1 MKLNT
6 NSSLKLISFFPL
18 VLLLVLSSYFMYL
31 SYQQYQDTQRFQV
44 KLESNKILKNLSVNL
59 AKERGLSA
67 TYLGSKGKLAKDALK
82 KQRKMTNN
90 AIREFNGYFKN
101 KPIDTEL
108 TRVFRALTQI
118 TNIRVAVN
126 KRSTTFNK
134 MFFGYYSKV
143 NALLFDEYKKILNIQ
158 MTPEI
163 TSEVSLETDMLQE
176 MEKSGQERGFVS
188 YIISKERP
196 FTTKEFS
203 NWLRIFS
210 QADLTTFNIN
220 ISDIDLKNK
229 LFVLFH
235 SINAKRLYNTLVR
248 AKINIIE
255 GSDIG
260 YYQIDPATWFGLMT
274 QKINILDRADGLV
287 SLRVST
293 KVSDWFENEVRPK
306 LTLAA
311 GVLILTIFL
320 LIVGFF
326 IDRYIKRSIRELEKL
341 FSKVGQLADIDEEID
356 FQTTEGIEK
365 GYRIIEIAIDQ
376 IQQDKQIALEASKAK
391 SIFLANMSHEIR
403 TPLNGIIGFTELLKN
418 TNISGEERD
427 FVDIIEKSSENLLE
441 IINNILD
448 LSKIESDKIEVEE
461 ILFSP
466 ITEFENA
473 VEVFAAKAAEKNI
486 RLSFYM
492 DPSLSN
498 YLNGDPTKIKEVLIN
513 LLSNAVKFTPIDGEI
528 DVEIKRLGNVDAF
541 GRTKVQF
548 SVRDNGIGISEDKL
562 KTIFDA
568 FSQADSTIT
577 RKYGGTGL
585 GLTISSKFIS
595 MMGGKLEVES
605 KVGEGTKF
613 FFTLEFDESP
623 SSEFNFR
630 DEFTEY
636 KCALLASEKDRKY
649 HTQYVY
655 DYLKYFGCDV
665 VFFYNYKEIK
675 GLMYRENINFVILD
689 VDYIDEDELEDYK
702 KISIPGIVI
711 LKSSMQAVANKYTN
725 DYIKALYE
733 PVNVTKLANVLE
745 KQKEFLPKV
754 KEGGT
759 NAEEEEEAS
768 GEISTKAHDFDTK
781 EEEHIDDGKV
791 KILVAEDNDINRKL
805 IKRTLENYN
814 VEVTLA
820 NNGEEALN
828 EVKSRKF
835 DLIFMDIAMPVMDG
849 VEALHAILNYELNTG
864 IKHTPIV
871 ALTAN
876 ALKGDRERFLNE
888 GFDEYVTKPIKSTS
902 IEAILQMF
910 LSDKYHPAAENNGS
924 AEKTEEESRSKEN
937 IEESGEQAYDIGD
950 TFSKNEEEASRKLKV
965 HFDGDTEF
973 YSGLEEEEEESSE
986 PEEMEASKEP
996 LWDEELPPLNKEDE
1010 FSKDTDEE
1018 KSEPTFFDE
1027 EISIKPVQTPAEET
1041 VEEELGEE
1049 KAGKEKTSEEEEFI
1063 PHLEESKK
1071 EPEMKEYE
1079 EKTEPTKEK
1088 KPGEIDV
1095 LIAEDNVI
1103 NQKLIEKTL
1112 ASLGLNVEIS
1122 SNGEEALEMFKKKK
1136 YDIVFMDIS
1145 MPVMDGIEATHEI
1158 LAYEKEN
1165 NLEHTPVVALTANAL
1180 PGDREAF
1187 LSEGLDEYI
1196 SKPLKKEDIVKVLK
1210 IFLNYKTDEDNAPKQ
1225 ELKKE
1230 DVYDNFID
1238 NIEAED
1244 EANEEEFVHTE
1255 ERRKEQDITEK
1266 DVLVYK
1272 NNQIEAKILSNMIE
1286 KMNHSVDR
1294 VFNFDEFL
1302 MQMENKQY
1310 KVVLFDKEME
1320 FVDREDIIEKIKKTD
1335 QDRGEKTVIVE
1346 LVSVQDSNKDEDKP
1360 LVDEIM
1366 DNVINKKGIREIL
1379 EKYIR

>member
-18 VLLLVLSSYFMYL
+18 MLLLLLSSYFMYL
-31 SYQQYQDTQRFQV
+31 SYLQYQDTQKFQS
-44 KLESNKILKNLSVNL
+44 KLESNKILKNLSINL

-67 TYLGSKGKLAKDALK
+67 TYFGSKGKLAKDALK
-82 KQRKMTNN
+82 KQRKLTNN
-90 AIREFNGYFKN
+90 AIREFNSYFKN

-118 TNIRVAVN
+118 SQVRASVN
-126 KRSTTFNK
+126 KMNITFDK

-143 NALLFDEYKKILNIQ
+143 NSLLYDEYKKILNIQ

-163 TSEVSLETDMLQE
+163 TSEVSLEADLFQE
-176 MEKSGQERGFVS
+176 IEKSGQERGFVS
-188 YIISKERP
+188 YVISKERP
-196 FTTKEFS
+196 FSTKEFS
-203 NWLRIFS
+203 AWLRIFS
-210 QADLTTFNIN
+210 QADLTNFSIN
-220 ISDIDLKNK
+220 ISDTDLKNK

-235 SINAKRLYNTLVR
+235 NINAKKLYNTLVR

-260 YYQIDPATWFGLMT
+260 YYQIEPATWFGLMT
-274 QKINILDRADGLV
+274 QKINILDRADGIV
-287 SLRVST
+287 NLRVSAKT
-293 KVSDWFENEVRPK
+293 TDWFENEVRPK

-311 GVLILTIFL
+311 GVLFLTIFL

-341 FSKVGQLADIDEEID
+341 FGKVGQLADIDEEID

-528 DVEIKRLGNVDAF
+528 DVEIKRVGNVDAF

-548 SVRDNGIGISEDKL
+548 AVRDNGIGISEDKL

-689 VDYIDEDELEDYK
+689 VDYIDEDEIEDYK
-702 KISIPGIVI
+702 NITIPGIVI

-725 DYIKALYE
+725 DYIKPLYE

-754 KEGGT
+754 KESQT
-759 NAEEEEEAS
+759 EEESKEQTG
-768 GEISTKAHDFDTK
+768 GEIATKEHDFETK
-781 EEEHIDDGKV
+781 EYPEEDNKLR
-791 KILVAEDNDINRKL
+791 ILVAEDNDINRKL

-814 VEVTLA
+814 AEVTLA

-888 GFDEYVTKPIKSTS
+888 GFDEYVTKPIKGSS

-910 LSDKYHPAAENNGS
+910 LSEKYHKEG
-924 AEKTEEESRSKEN
+924 EKEQVDSSKDIDEEKESKEKQDISYDMEDSLKEN
-937 IEESGEQAYDIGD
+937 EDESD
-950 TFSKNEEEASRKLKV
+950 RKLKV
-965 HFDGDTEF
+965 HFDGESDF
-973 YSGLEEEEEESSE
+973 YSGFEDETSEDEEEKEQIEEPKTQDLGQEASWKEDIFSIEEEHKEETE
-986 PEEMEASKEP
+986 PAPFEDNEEIQSLDIGLKTFEEEKEP
-996 LWDEELPPLNKEDE
+996 LKEEISEEIKQKVKSEESEKEPE
-1010 FSKDTDEE
+1010 LFEEE
-1018 KSEPTFFDE
+1018 KS
-1027 EISIKPVQTPAEET
+1027 IQTRQ
-1041 VEEELGEE
+1041 
-1049 KAGKEKTSEEEEFI
+1049 KE
-1063 PHLEESKK
+1063 
-1071 EPEMKEYE
+1071 
-1079 EKTEPTKEK
+1079 
-1088 KPGEIDV
+1088 PGEIDV

-1112 ASLGLNVEIS
+1112 TSLGLHVEIS
-1122 SNGEEALEMFKKKK
+1122 NNGEEALEMFKKKK

-1165 NLEHTPVVALTANAL
+1165 GLEHTPVVALTANAL

-1210 IFLNYKTDEDNAPKQ
+1210 IFLNYKTDDEKDNGSEEA
-1225 ELKKE
+1225 KKE
-1230 DVYDNFID
+1230 NVYDDFI
-1238 NIEAED
+1238 ED
-1244 EANEEEFVHTE
+1244 LSGKEEVLEEEQDQTE
-1255 ERRKEQDITEK
+1255 DRRKVADVTPK

-1286 KMNHSVDR
+1286 KMGYSADR
-1294 VFNFDEFL
+1294 VYNFDEFL
-1302 MQMENKQY
+1302 MNMENNQY
-1310 KVVLFDKEME
+1310 KVILFDKEME
-1320 FVDREDIIEKIKKTD
+1320 FVDKEDIIEKIQKMDK
-1335 QDRGEKTVIVE
+1335 QRGEKTVLVE
-1346 LVSVQDSNKDEDKP
+1346 LVSVQDTNKEEDSSK
-1360 LVDEIM
+1360 VDAIM
-1366 DNVINKKGIREIL
+1366 DNIINKKGIREIL

>member
-6 NSSLKLISFFPL
+6 SSSLKLISFFPL
-18 VLLLVLSSYFMYL
+18 MLLLLLSSYFMYL
-31 SYQQYQDTQRFQV
+31 SYLQYQDTQIFQNRL
-44 KLESNKILKNLSVNL
+44 KSNKILKNLSINL
-59 AKERGLSA
+59 ARERGLSA
-67 TYLGSKGKLAKDALK
+67 TYYGSKGKLAKDALK
-82 KQRKMTNN
+82 KQRKLTNN
-90 AIREFNGYFKN
+90 AIREFNSYFKN

-108 TRVFRALTQI
+108 TKAFRALTQI
-118 TNIRVAVN
+118 SNIRASVN
-126 KRSTTFNK
+126 KMSITFDK

-143 NALLFDEYKKILNIQ
+143 NSLLYEEYKKISDIQ

-163 TSEVSLETDMLQE
+163 TAEVALETNLFQE
-176 MEKSGQERGFVS
+176 MDRSGQERGFIS
-188 YIISKERP
+188 YIIAKERP
-196 FTTKEFS
+196 FSTEEFS
-203 NWLRIFS
+203 SWLRIFS
-210 QADLTTFNIN
+210 QADLTNFSIN
-220 ISDIDLKNK
+220 IADADLKNK
-229 LFVLFH
+229 LFAIFH
-235 SINAKRLYNTLVR
+235 NVNAKRLYNILVR

-260 YYQIDPATWFGLMT
+260 YYQIDPATWFGLMS
-274 QKINILDRADGLV
+274 QKIALLNRADTIVG
-287 SLRVST
+287 LRVGAKTTS
-293 KVSDWFENEVRPK
+293 WFENEVRPK

-311 GVLILTIFL
+311 GVLFLTIFL
-320 LIVGFF
+320 LIIAFF
-326 IDRYIKRSIRELEKL
+326 IDRYIKRSIKELEKL

-376 IQQDKQIALEASKAK
+376 IQQDKKIALEASKAK

-427 FVDIIEKSSENLLE
+427 FVNIIEKSSENLLE

-466 ITEFENA
+466 IAEFENA

-513 LLSNAVKFTPIDGEI
+513 LLSNAIKFTPIDGEI

-548 SVRDNGIGISEDKL
+548 AVRDNGIGISEDKL

-665 VFFYNYKEIK
+665 IFFYSHKEIK

-689 VDYIDEDELEDYK
+689 VDYIDEDEIEDYK
-702 KISIPGIVI
+702 NITIPGIVI

-725 DYIKALYE
+725 DYIKPLYE
-733 PVNVTKLANVLE
+733 PVNVTKLASVLE

-754 KEGGT
+754 KENKAT
-759 NAEEEEEAS
+759 EESKEEIG
-768 GEISTKAHDFDTK
+768 GEISTKEHDFETK
-781 EEEHIDDGKV
+781 EHPEEESKLR
-791 KILVAEDNDINRKL
+791 ILVAEDNDINRKL

-814 VEVTLA
+814 TEVTLA

-888 GFDEYVTKPIKSTS
+888 GFDEYVTKPIKGSS
-902 IEAILQMF
+902 IEVILQTF
-910 LSDKYHPAAENNGS
+910 LSEKYHKEGVKEQTDSSKDIKQA
-924 AEKTEEESRSKEN
+924 EES
-937 IEESGEQAYDIGD
+937 EEKQETAYDIED
-950 TFSKNEEEASRKLKV
+950 ALKENKEESDRKLKV
-965 HFDGDTEF
+965 HFDDKSDL
-973 YSGLEEEEEESSE
+973 YSGFKDDINESKEAQKQTLELETEELESETLWEEDVFFSEEEYKEEVEPKSFENKDEIEPLDIGLKTFDKEEEPLKEETSEETKHEEIKSKEIEKE
-986 PEEMEASKEP
+986 PEVFE
-996 LWDEELPPLNKEDE
+996 N
-1010 FSKDTDEE
+1010 EE
-1018 KSEPTFFDE
+1018 KS
-1027 EISIKPVQTPAEET
+1027 IQ
-1041 VEEELGEE
+1041 
-1049 KAGKEKTSEEEEFI
+1049 
-1063 PHLEESKK
+1063 
-1071 EPEMKEYE
+1071 
-1079 EKTEPTKEK
+1079 
-1088 KPGEIDV
+1088 IDV

-1112 ASLGLNVEIS
+1112 TSLGLNVEIS
-1122 SNGEEALEMFKKKK
+1122 NNGEEALEKFKKKK

-1165 NLEHTPVVALTANAL
+1165 GLEHTPVIALTANAL

-1210 IFLNYKTDEDNAPKQ
+1210 IFLNYKTDDKKDNSNK
-1225 ELKKE
+1225 EVKKE
-1230 DVYDNFID
+1230 KVYDDFVEDLGGI
-1238 NIEAED
+1238 AEVF
-1244 EANEEEFVHTE
+1244 EEEQDLVE
-1255 ERRKEQDITEK
+1255 DRRKDVDVTPK

-1286 KMNHSVDR
+1286 KMGYGADR
-1294 VFNFDEFL
+1294 VYNFDEFL
-1302 MQMENKQY
+1302 MNMENNQY
-1310 KVVLFDKEME
+1310 KVILFDKEME
-1320 FVDREDIIEKIKKTD
+1320 FVDKEDIIEKIQKMDK
-1335 QDRGEKTVIVE
+1335 QRGEKTFIVE
-1346 LVSVQDSNKDEDKP
+1346 FVSVQDSNKEEDLSK
-1360 LVDEIM
+1360 VDEIL
-1366 DNVINKKGIREIL
+1366 DSIINKKRIKEIL

>member
-6 NSSLKLISFFPL
+6 NSSLKLVSFFPL

-31 SYQQYQDTQRFQV
+31 SYLQYQDTQVFKT
-44 KLESNKILKNLSVNL
+44 KLESNKILKNLSINL
-59 AKERGLSA
+59 ARERGLSSA
-67 TYLGSKGKLAKDALK
+67 YLGSKGKLVKDALK
-82 KQRKMTNN
+82 KQRKLTNN
-90 AIREFNGYFKN
+90 AIRDFNNYFKN
-101 KPIDTEL
+101 KPIDIEL
-108 TRVFRALTQI
+108 TKIFKALTQI
-118 TNIRVAVN
+118 TNIRTSVDKINIA
-126 KRSTTFNK
+126 FNK

-143 NALLFDEYKKILNIQ
+143 NALLFDEYKKILDIRI
-158 MTPEI
+158 TPEI
-163 TSEVSLETDMLQE
+163 TSEASLETDILQE
-176 MEKSGQERGFVS
+176 IEKSGQERGLVS
-188 YIISKERP
+188 YVISKERP
-196 FTTKEFS
+196 FTTEEFS
-203 NWLRIFS
+203 SWLRIFS
-210 QADLTTFNIN
+210 QADLTTFSIN

-229 LFVLFH
+229 LFTLFH
-235 SINAKRLYNTLVR
+235 NANAKKLYDTIVK
-248 AKINIIE
+248 AKINIIQ

-260 YYQIDPATWFGLMT
+260 YYQIAPAKWFHLMT
-274 QKINILDRADGLV
+274 RKISILNRADNIV
-287 SLRVST
+287 SLRVNT
-293 KVSDWFENEVRPK
+293 KTNDWFQNKVRPK
-306 LTLAA
+306 LILAA
-311 GVLILTIFL
+311 GVLVLAIFL
-320 LIVGFF
+320 LIIGLF
-326 IDRYIKRSIRELEKL
+326 IDRYIKRSIKELEKL

-473 VEVFAAKAAEKNI
+473 IEVFAAKAAEKNI

-528 DVEIKRLGNVDAF
+528 DVEIKRVGNVDAF

-595 MMGGKLEVES
+595 LMGGKLEVES
-605 KVGEGTKF
+605 KAGEGTKF

-630 DEFTEY
+630 NEFIEY

-649 HTQYVY
+649 HTQYLY

-675 GLMYRENINFVILD
+675 GLMFRENINFVILD
-689 VDYIDEDELEDYK
+689 VEYISESELDDYK
-702 KISIPGIVI
+702 KIEIPGIVI
-711 LKSSMQAVANKYTN
+711 LKSSMQAVVNKYTN
-725 DYIKALYE
+725 DYIKPLYE

-745 KQKEFLPKV
+745 KQKEFLPKINESSE
-754 KEGGT
+754 KE
-759 NAEEEEEAS
+759 NPQEETP
-768 GEISTKAHDFDTK
+768 GDISTKEHDFDVAEK
-781 EEEHIDDGKV
+781 ENADEGKI

-814 VEVTLA
+814 AEVTLA

-849 VEALHAILNYELNTG
+849 VEALHAILNYELNSG
-864 IKHTPIV
+864 IKHTPVV

-902 IEAILQMF
+902 IEVILQMF
-910 LSDKYHPAAENNGS
+910 LNDKYSQETQKDNNIKETEVKIQNESKDNTKEETVQIYETDNNFGQNIKEYTI
-924 AEKTEEESRSKEN
+924 EKSEK
-937 IEESGEQAYDIGD
+937 IEEPQAVKE
-950 TFSKNEEEASRKLKV
+950 KNEEEFQS
-965 HFDGDTEF
+965 D
-973 YSGLEEEEEESSE
+973 
-986 PEEMEASKEP
+986 
-996 LWDEELPPLNKEDE
+996 
-1010 FSKDTDEE
+1010 
-1018 KSEPTFFDE
+1018 FFDQN
-1027 EISIKPVQTPAEET
+1027 ISIKKIETDDEEFVPYVQDIKLQSNEEEKIEVEEDKAEEDKAEEDK
-1041 VEEELGEE
+1041 VEEDKAEE
-1049 KAGKEKTSEEEEFI
+1049 DKVEEDKVEEDKADKI
-1063 PHLEESKK
+1063 N
-1071 EPEMKEYE
+1071 
-1079 EKTEPTKEK
+1079 
-1088 KPGEIDV
+1088 V
-1095 LIAEDNVI
+1095 LIAEDNAI

-1112 ASLGLNVEIS
+1112 ENLGLNVEIS
-1122 SNGEEALEMFKKKK
+1122 NNGKEALEMFKKKK

-1158 LAYEKEN
+1158 LVYEKEN
-1165 NLEHTPVVALTANAL
+1165 SLEHTPVIALTANAL

-1196 SKPLKKEDIVKVLK
+1196 SKPLKKEDIIKVLK
-1210 IFLNYKTDEDNAPKQ
+1210 IFLNYDIDEV
-1225 ELKKE
+1225 ELTKHNGDEENIYDTFIDDIKEEEVHEKE
-1230 DVYDNFID
+1230 DTI
-1238 NIEAED
+1238 AK
-1244 EANEEEFVHTE
+1244 
-1255 ERRKEQDITEK
+1255 ERGKEQQIAQK

-1286 KMNHSVDR
+1286 KMNYKADR

-1302 MQMENKQY
+1302 MNMENSQY
-1310 KVVLFDKEME
+1310 KIIFFDKETE
-1320 FVDREDIIEKIKKTD
+1320 FVDKKDIIEKIKTSD
-1335 QDRGEKTVIVE
+1335 QQRDKKTVIVE
-1346 LVSVQDSNKDEDKP
+1346 FVNVQDFNKDEDKP

-1366 DNVINKKGIREIL
+1366 DNVINKKGIKEIL

>member
-18 VLLLVLSSYFMYL
+18 VLLLLLSSYFMYL
-31 SYQQYQDTQRFQV
+31 SYLQYQDTQMFQ
-44 KLESNKILKNLSVNL
+44 KRLESNKILKNLSINL

-67 TYLGSKGKLAKDALK
+67 TYYGSKGKLAKDALK
-82 KQRKMTNN
+82 KQRKLTNN
-90 AIREFNGYFKN
+90 AIREFNSYFKN

-118 TNIRVAVN
+118 SNIRTSVN
-126 KRSTTFNK
+126 KMGITFDK

-143 NALLFDEYKKILNIQ
+143 NSLLYDEYKKILNIQ

-163 TSEVSLETDMLQE
+163 TSEVSLEADLFQE

-188 YIISKERP
+188 YVISKERP
-196 FTTKEFS
+196 FSTKEFS
-203 NWLRIFS
+203 TWLRIFS
-210 QADLTTFNIN
+210 QADLTNFSIN
-220 ISDIDLKNK
+220 VSDTDLKNK

-235 SINAKRLYNTLVR
+235 NINAKKLYNTLVR

-260 YYQIDPATWFGLMT
+260 YYQIEPAAWFGLMT
-274 QKINILDRADGLV
+274 QKINILNRADGIV
-287 SLRVST
+287 NLRVGT
-293 KVSDWFENEVRPK
+293 ETANWFENEVRPK

-311 GVLILTIFL
+311 GVFFLTIFL
-320 LIVGFF
+320 LVVGFF

-513 LLSNAVKFTPIDGEI
+513 LLSNAVKFTPIDGEV

-548 SVRDNGIGISEDKL
+548 AVRDNGIGISEDKL

-689 VDYIDEDELEDYK
+689 VDYIDEDEIEDYK
-702 KISIPGIVI
+702 NITIPGIVI

-725 DYIKALYE
+725 DYIKPLYE

-745 KQKEFLPKV
+745 KQKDFLPKV
-754 KEGGT
+754 KENQAG
-759 NAEEEEEAS
+759 EESKEEIS
-768 GEISTKAHDFDTK
+768 GEISTKEHDFET
-781 EEEHIDDGKV
+781 EEHHKEDNKLR
-791 KILVAEDNDINRKL
+791 ILVAEDNDINRKL

-814 VEVTLA
+814 AEVTLA

-888 GFDEYVTKPIKSTS
+888 GFDEYVTKPIKGSS

-910 LSDKYHPAAENNGS
+910 LSEKYHKEGEKEETDSSKDIEQAKEGEEKQEVAYDIEDTLKEN
-924 AEKTEEESRSKEN
+924 EEES
-937 IEESGEQAYDIGD
+937 A
-950 TFSKNEEEASRKLKV
+950 RKLKV
-965 HFDGDTEF
+965 HFDGESDF
-973 YSGLEEEEEESSE
+973 YSGFEDKMNEDEEEKEQIQESKAEDAEPEVSWEEDIFSNEEEHK
-986 PEEMEASKEP
+986 EETGPTPFADEEEIESLDVGLKTFEEEKEP
-996 LWDEELPPLNKEDE
+996 LKEEIPKETKHEEAKSEEVQEEPEDIE
-1010 FSKDTDEE
+1010 NEE
-1018 KSEPTFFDE
+1018 KS
-1027 EISIKPVQTPAEET
+1027 IQ
-1041 VEEELGEE
+1041 
-1049 KAGKEKTSEEEEFI
+1049 AGQKE
-1063 PHLEESKK
+1063 
-1071 EPEMKEYE
+1071 
-1079 EKTEPTKEK
+1079 
-1088 KPGEIDV
+1088 PGEIDV

-1122 SNGEEALEMFKKKK
+1122 NNGEEALEMFKKKK

-1165 NLEHTPVVALTANAL
+1165 GLEHTPVVALTANAL

-1210 IFLNYKTDEDNAPKQ
+1210 IFLNYKTDDEKDNSDK
-1225 ELKKE
+1225 EVKKE
-1230 DVYDNFID
+1230 NVYDDFV
-1238 NIEAED
+1238 ED
-1244 EANEEEFVHTE
+1244 LGSIPEVSEEKQDQVED
-1255 ERRKEQDITEK
+1255 RRKAVDVTPK

-1286 KMNHSVDR
+1286 KMGYGADR
-1294 VFNFDEFL
+1294 VYNFDEFL
-1302 MQMENKQY
+1302 MNMENNQY
-1310 KVVLFDKEME
+1310 KVILFDKEME
-1320 FVDREDIIEKIKKTD
+1320 FVDKEDIIEKIHKMDK
-1335 QDRGEKTVIVE
+1335 QRGEKTFIVE
-1346 LVSVQDSNKDEDKP
+1346 LVSVQDNNKEEDSSK
-1360 LVDEIM
+1360 VDEIM
-1366 DNVINKKGIREIL
+1366 DNIINKKGIREIL